1 MVFRRWRHWPA
12 SVRGGWWFA
21 GRWLVYRR
29 WERKVEAR
37 QQKLRKAIYGLK
49 QAPRVWYNAV
59 IGYLSSI
66 GFVKM
71 KSDASLL
78 VRQGLGEI
86 IFGLHYFLGVEV
98 IRSSNGLILT
108 QANYVNE
115 ILNDELMTDCR
126 SVSTPMSATEFLT
139 LSNSTHLT
147 DATCYHRVLGRL
159 QYLSFTRPD
168 IAYEVN
174 KLSQFMQAPSDLH
187 WKAVK
192 RVLRYLCGTI
202 QLGLRVNPI
211 KDFNLHVYS
220 DADWDES
227 FHIWKNKHDA
237 GLLEKLEDILLGL
250 QIVLS
255 DAENKQASDPLMR
268 KWLNKLQRAV
278 DGVENLLEEFNYEAL
293 RLKVEGQH
301 QNLVETSNQQVSDLN
316 LSLSNDFFLNIE
328 EKLKDTIT
336 KLEVLGKQI
345 GRLGLQKH
353 FDSGKKI
360 ETRTP
365 STSLIDESDVFGR
378 QNEIDEFIDRLLSKD
393 ASEKT
398 LTVVPIVGMGGVGKT
413 TLAKAAYNDKKPDDA
428 IRITKGLLKE
438 IGSFDLKDDNNI
450 NQLQVKLKESLK
462 GKRFLIVLDDMW
474 NDDYNEWNDL

>member
-1 MVFRRWRHWPA
+1 
-12 SVRGGWWFA
+12 
-21 GRWLVYRR
+21 
-29 WERKVEAR
+29 
-37 QQKLRKAIYGLK
+37 
-49 QAPRVWYNAV
+49 
-59 IGYLSSI
+59 
-66 GFVKM
+66 
-71 KSDASLL
+71 
-78 VRQGLGEI
+78 
-86 IFGLHYFLGVEV
+86 
-98 IRSSNGLILT
+98 
-108 QANYVNE
+108 
-115 ILNDELMTDCR
+115 
-126 SVSTPMSATEFLT
+126 MSATEFLT

-202 QLGLRVNPI
+202 QLGLRVTPI

-227 FHIWKNKHDA
+227 FHIWSEYREVANALSETMWVTNLLTEFCFPVHQLPTIYYDNLGATFLSKNPVLHSRVKHAAVDFHFVRHHVEAKKKNKHDA

-336 KLEVLGKQI
+336 KLEVLGKKI

-413 TLAKAAYNDKKPDDA
+413 TLAKAAYNDKKVKSYFTLKAWFCVSEPYDA